1 MYKYDTGEHNSQ
13 SIPGKTLEVGTQTKK
28 NQEVTKK
35 KEYSREGEVY
45 DFMVF
50 LPPALA
56 M

>member
-1 MYKYDTGEHNSQ
+1 M
-13 SIPGKTLEVGTQTKK
+13 EVGTQTKK
-28 NQEVTKK
+28 IQEVTKINSYK
-35 KEYSREGEVY
+35 GEVH